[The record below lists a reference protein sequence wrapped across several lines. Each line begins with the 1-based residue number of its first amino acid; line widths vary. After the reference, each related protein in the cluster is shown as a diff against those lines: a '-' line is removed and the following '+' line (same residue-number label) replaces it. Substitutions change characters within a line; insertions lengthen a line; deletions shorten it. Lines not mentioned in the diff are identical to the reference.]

1 MDPCGTPQEVS
12 SKSESLFSVFP
23 KNILSGR
30 YYLNHFIVL
39 SRNLIVLSFCNK
51 ISWSIVCKMSSVDQ
65 LVSFQLTNLRQTLL
79 KFYLLR
85 KTMIDLLNDYLQN
98 LVDSYI
104 SSANKKAY
112 VWSWITLSMIFE
124 NNGSNETG
132 L

>member
-1 MDPCGTPQEVS
+1 
-12 SKSESLFSVFP
+12 
-23 KNILSGR
+23 
-30 YYLNHFIVL
+30 
-39 SRNLIVLSFCNK
+39 
-51 ISWSIVCKMSSVDQ
+51 MSSVDQ

-112 VWSWITLSMIFE
+112 VWS
-124 NNGSNETG
+124 
-132 L
+132 